1 MDWLH
6 GIFKRSPEI
15 ALFLSIAIGYF
26 AGRLQWGTFRLGTAT
41 GTFLAALAVSQF
53 GVHIDPGVH
62 TVLLAL
68 FLYTAG
74 FEAGPQFLSVLRGEG
89 ARAAAV
95 AVVYAVAAFVTSAA
109 LAPLAGARGD
119 GLQALGTVMMLFM
132 ALLVCGHAVPWL
144 IGRPLLDDALQADV
158 ALSLGVPVLGPGQQA
173 AAPEIVGRLYRVAA
187 GPARSVADVEGADTH
202 DPNLP
207 PVSIS
212 RIRRGSRFVEPA
224 PRVHLEPGDIVLVV
238 GRREAVVARARSL
251 GEEVHG
257 IDGMALAMQ
266 RRDVVLTRA
275 SLDQRSIG
283 QIRAA
288 SSASVRHGV
297 VVVQLSRM
305 GRVLPLAP
313 DTVVRLHD
321 TVSIHGAEAD
331 VNRVAALIGDPVLP
345 TARTDMMYLAGGLV
359 AGLLLGL
366 PSLRLGATVLTLGAG
381 GALISGV
388 VFGWYRAKRQT
399 FGAVP
404 PGALRVVKDLGT
416 AGLVA
421 VVVLGAGAPALA
433 ALREQGAPLLAVAA
447 LVAVVPLLVALCAG
461 RYLLGGRHGAL
472 LAGSLAGA
480 TLSAPVLGDVLDR
493 TDSAVPVAPFA
504 VAAAVSGLVHAFL

>member
-41 GTFLAALAVSQF
+41 GTFLAALAVSLA

-62 TVLLAL
+62 TVLLVL

-74 FEAGPQFLSVLRGEG
+74 FEAGPQCVAVLRGEG

-95 AVVYAVAAFVTSAA
+95 AVVFAVATFAVTAVPGAA
-109 LAPLAGARGD
+109 GP
-119 GLQALGTVMMLFM
+119 QATVSLLTLF
-132 ALLVCGHAVPWL
+132 ASLLVCGHGVPWVM
-144 IGRPLLDDALQADV
+144 RRSLLDDALQADV
-158 ALSLGVPVLGPGQQA
+158 ALSEGAPVLGPGLQA
-173 AAPEIVGRLYRVAA
+173 AAPELVGRLYRVA
-187 GPARSVADVEGADTH
+187 GGTPRTVAEVEGADAH
-202 DPNLP
+202 EADLP

-212 RIRRGSRFVEPA
+212 RIKRGRRFIEPA
-224 PRVHLEPGDIVLVV
+224 PRVRLAAGDIVLVV
-238 GRREAVVARARSL
+238 GRREAVVARARGL

-266 RRDVVLTRA
+266 RRDVVLTRP
-275 SLDQRSIG
+275 SLDQRSLRE
-283 QIRAA
+283 IRAA
-288 SSASVRHGV
+288 SSPSVRHGV
-297 VVVQLSRM
+297 ALVQLSRM

-331 VNRVAALIGDPVLP
+331 VARLAALIGDPVLP
-345 TARTDMMYLAGGLV
+345 TARTDIMYLAGGLV

-366 PSLRLGATVLTLGAG
+366 PSLKLGSTVLTLGAG
-381 GALISGV
+381 GALLSGLA
-388 VFGWYRAKRQT
+388 FGWYRAKRQT

-404 PGALRVVKDLGT
+404 PGALRVLKDLGT

-433 ALREQGAPLLAVAA
+433 ALREQGAPVLAAVAA
-447 LVAVVPLLVALCAG
+447 LAFVPLIVALCAG
-461 RYLLGGRHGAL
+461 RFLLGGRHGAV
-472 LAGSLAGA
+472 LAGA
-480 TLSAPVLGDVLDR
+480 LSGAALSAPALGDTLDR

-504 VAAAVSGLVHAFL
+504 VAAAVSGLLHAWF